1 MATQYKVLHK
11 KVSEGTHLWQS
22 ADKFV
27 RSKGLD
33 GIYSHAII
41 VAHEYE
47 IIKGVVGIDLCVDIE
62 PLVSS
67 HPAITK
73 NLYNY
78 TLEYI
83 KNLVPFKVD
92 RIEARVKNERL
103 PYMRGLLES
112 VGFKLLEI
120 TNRFTKL
127 IT

>member
-1 MATQYKVLHK
+1 MPTKYKVLHK
-11 KVSEGTHLWQS
+11 RISEHTQLWTN
-22 ADKFV
+22 AEKFV
-27 RSKGLD
+27 KEKGID

-47 IIKGVVGIDLCVDIE
+47 IIKGVIGIDLCVDIE

-78 TLEYI
+78 MLDYI
-83 KNLVPFKVD
+83 ANSVPFKVD
-92 RIEARVKNERL
+92 RLEARVNDTRL
-103 PYMRGLLES
+103 PYMQGLLAS
-112 VGFKLLEI
+112 VGFKLLEKI
-120 TNRFTKL
+120 NRFTKL